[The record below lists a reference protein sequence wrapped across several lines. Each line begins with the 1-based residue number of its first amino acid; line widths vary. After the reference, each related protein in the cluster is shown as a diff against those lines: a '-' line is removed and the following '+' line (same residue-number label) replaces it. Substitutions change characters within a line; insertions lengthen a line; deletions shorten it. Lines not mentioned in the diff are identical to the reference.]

1 MKEKAKEEGVQ
12 FIKLTKVI
20 ALCWNSHAMC
30 LLRVLDQQ
38 KVVQNLCSDRSLGLW
53 GFMFTEVE
61 WEIMQQLE
69 DILEVSKYRY
79 IHVVSAY

>member
-12 FIKLTKVI
+12 FIELTKVI
-20 ALCWNSHAMC
+20 ALRWNSHAMC

-38 KVVQNLCSDRSLGLW
+38 KVVQNLCSDRSLGLR